1 MSGQKLGLEK
11 LEVFRSS
18 KLHVGGLKHLLVPCV
33 YLQVLLLLLQV
44 GCFLFFRQEFKLC
57 TLRSEL

>member
-33 YLQVLLLLLQV
+33 YLQVLLLLQV
-44 GCFLFFRQEFKLC
+44 GCFLVFRQEFKLC

>member
-33 YLQVLLLLLQV
+33 DLQVLLLLQV
-44 GCFLFFRQEFKLC
+44 GCFLFFRLEFKLC
-57 TLRSEL
+57 TLRCEL